1 MNNLFGTDGVRGRVG
16 QTLTPEL
23 AYRLGRAAGTVL
35 AADAQGDHRTVVI
48 GRDSRLSGQMLEAA
62 LTAGLTAT
70 GMDVISCGLI
80 PTPAVAWLVRT
91 YHAVAGVVISA
102 SHNPYWDNGIK
113 FFNQAGLKLSD
124 NKEDEI
130 ARLVEKTAELP
141 YAAEDAIGQV
151 MYDGEAVERYKDFLL
166 QQAQFKACSLKAVVD
181 CANGSA
187 SPIAEKLFSDLGLKV
202 IMRANH
208 PDGVNINADCGSTH
222 MDGLIEAVLA
232 EGADIGLAFDGD
244 ADRFLAVAADG
255 SVIDGDQLMSI
266 YAHDLQARGELDP
279 NLLVV
284 TVMSN
289 LGLKLAMKKSGVD
302 LVETQ
307 VGDRYVNEAL
317 TAHDGV
323 LGGEQSG
330 HIIFRRINST
340 GDGLL
345 SALMLLNIMVRQGLS
360 LKELAA
366 SMQRMPQ
373 ILVNVKVRDKN
384 AWADDER
391 ISAVIAKVEA
401 ALGETGR
408 VLVRASGTEPLLRV
422 MVEGENKAEIDQL
435 AHEIADEIDA
445 VLGI

>member
-124 NKEDEI
+124 DKEDEI
-130 ARLVEKTAELP
+130 ARLVEKTAELV

-187 SPIAEKLFSDLGLKV
+187 SPIAEKLFSDLGLTV
-202 IMRANH
+202 VMRANH

-391 ISAVIAKVEA
+391 ISAVIARVEA

-445 VLGI
+445 V

>member
-124 NKEDEI
+124 DKEDEI

-244 ADRFLAVAADG
+244 ADRFLAVASDG

-289 LGLKLAMKKSGVD
+289 LGLKLAMKKSGID

>member
-124 NKEDEI
+124 DKEDEI
-130 ARLVEKTAELP
+130 ARLVEKAAELV

>member
-124 NKEDEI
+124 DKEDDI
-130 ARLVEKTAELP
+130 ARLVEKTTELS
-141 YAAEDAIGQV
+141 YAAEDAMGQV

-202 IMRANH
+202 VMRANH

-289 LGLKLAMKKSGVD
+289 LGLKLAMKKSGID

-391 ISAVIAKVEA
+391 ISAVIARVEA

-435 AHEIADEIDA
+435 AHEIANEIDA

>member
-124 NKEDEI
+124 DKEDEI
-130 ARLVEKTAELP
+130 ARLVEKTAELV

-289 LGLKLAMKKSGVD
+289 LGLKLAMKNSGID

>member
-124 NKEDEI
+124 DKEDEI

-202 IMRANH
+202 VMRANH

-289 LGLKLAMKKSGVD
+289 LGLKLAMKKSGID

-391 ISAVIAKVEA
+391 ISAVIARVEA

>member
-124 NKEDEI
+124 DKEDDI
-130 ARLVEKTAELP
+130 ARLVEKTAELV

-222 MDGLIEAVLA
+222 MDGLIETVLA

-244 ADRFLAVAADG
+244 ADRFLAVASDG

-289 LGLKLAMKKSGVD
+289 LGLKLAMKKSGID

-445 VLGI
+445 VLGL

>member
-124 NKEDEI
+124 DKEDEI

-202 IMRANH
+202 VMRANH

-289 LGLKLAMKKSGVD
+289 LGLKLAMKKSGID

>member
-124 NKEDEI
+124 DKEDEI

-187 SPIAEKLFSDLGLKV
+187 SPIAEKLFSDLGLTV
-202 IMRANH
+202 VMRANH

-244 ADRFLAVAADG
+244 ADRFLAVASDG

-289 LGLKLAMKKSGVD
+289 LGLKLAMKKSGID
-302 LVETQ
+302 FVETQ

-391 ISAVIAKVEA
+391 ISAVIARVEA

>member
-124 NKEDEI
+124 DKEDEI
-130 ARLVEKTAELP
+130 ARLVEKTAEIA

-202 IMRANH
+202 VMRANH

-391 ISAVIAKVEA
+391 ISAVIARVEA

-445 VLGI
+445 VLGL

>member
-124 NKEDEI
+124 DKEDEI
-130 ARLVEKTAELP
+130 ARLVEKAAELA

-187 SPIAEKLFSDLGLKV
+187 SPIAEKLFSDLGLTV
-202 IMRANH
+202 VMRANH

-244 ADRFLAVAADG
+244 ADRFLAVASDG

-289 LGLKLAMKKSGVD
+289 LGLKLAMKKSGID

-391 ISAVIAKVEA
+391 ISAVIARVEA

>member
-124 NKEDEI
+124 DKEDEI

-141 YAAEDAIGQV
+141 YAAEDAIGRV
-151 MYDGEAVERYKDFLL
+151 MYDGKAVERYKDFLL

-187 SPIAEKLFSDLGLKV
+187 SPIAEKLFSDLGLTV
-202 IMRANH
+202 VMRANH

-289 LGLKLAMKKSGVD
+289 LGLKLAMKKSGID

-391 ISAVIAKVEA
+391 ISAVIARVED

-422 MVEGENKAEIDQL
+422 MVEGEDKAEIDQL

>member
-124 NKEDEI
+124 DKEDEI

-244 ADRFLAVAADG
+244 ADRFLAVASDG

-289 LGLKLAMKKSGVD
+289 LGLKLAMKKSGID

-391 ISAVIAKVEA
+391 ISAVIARVEA

>member
-124 NKEDEI
+124 DKEDEI

-151 MYDGEAVERYKDFLL
+151 MYDGKAVERYKDFLL

-187 SPIAEKLFSDLGLKV
+187 SPIAEKLFSDLGLTV
-202 IMRANH
+202 VMRANH

-289 LGLKLAMKKSGVD
+289 LGLKLAMKKSGID

-391 ISAVIAKVEA
+391 ISAVIARVED

-422 MVEGENKAEIDQL
+422 MVEGEDKAEIDQL

>member
-124 NKEDEI
+124 DKEDEI

-187 SPIAEKLFSDLGLKV
+187 SPIAEKLFSDLGLTV
-202 IMRANH
+202 VMRANH

-244 ADRFLAVAADG
+244 ADRFLAVASDG

-289 LGLKLAMKKSGVD
+289 LGLKLAMKKSGID

>member
-124 NKEDEI
+124 DKEDEI

-391 ISAVIAKVEA
+391 ISAVIARVEA

>member
-124 NKEDEI
+124 DKEDDI
-130 ARLVEKTAELP
+130 ARLVEKTAELV

-289 LGLKLAMKKSGVD
+289 LGLKLAMKNSGID

>member
-124 NKEDEI
+124 DKEDEI

-202 IMRANH
+202 VMRANH

-445 VLGI
+445 VLGL

>member
-35 AADAQGDHRTVVI
+35 AADARGHHRTVVI

-124 NKEDEI
+124 DKEDEI

-141 YAAEDAIGQV
+141 YAAEDAMGQV

-289 LGLKLAMKKSGVD
+289 LGLKLAMKKSGID

-445 VLGI
+445 VLGL

>member
-124 NKEDEI
+124 DKEDEI
-130 ARLVEKTAELP
+130 ARLVEKTAELV

-187 SPIAEKLFSDLGLKV
+187 STIAEKLFSDLGLKV

-289 LGLKLAMKKSGVD
+289 LGLKLAMKKSGID

>member
-124 NKEDEI
+124 DKEDEI
-130 ARLVEKTAELP
+130 ARLVEKAAELV

-222 MDGLIEAVLA
+222 MDGLIEAVLV

-244 ADRFLAVAADG
+244 ADRFLAVASDG

-289 LGLKLAMKKSGVD
+289 LGLKLAMKKSGID

-391 ISAVIAKVEA
+391 ISAVIARVEA

-435 AHEIADEIDA
+435 AHEIANEIDA

>member
-1 MNNLFGTDGVRGRVG
+1 MRGRVG

-35 AADAQGDHRTVVI
+35 AADAQGVHRTVVI

-124 NKEDEI
+124 DKEDEI

-202 IMRANH
+202 VMRANH

-244 ADRFLAVAADG
+244 ADRFLAVASDG

-391 ISAVIAKVEA
+391 ISAVIARVED

-422 MVEGENKAEIDQL
+422 MVEGEDKAEIDQL

>member
-124 NKEDEI
+124 DKEDEI

-289 LGLKLAMKKSGVD
+289 LGLKLAMKKSGID

-391 ISAVIAKVEA
+391 ISAVIARVEA

-445 VLGI
+445 VLGL

>member
-124 NKEDEI
+124 DKEDEI

-187 SPIAEKLFSDLGLKV
+187 SPIAEKLFSDLGLTV
-202 IMRANH
+202 VMRANH

-244 ADRFLAVAADG
+244 ADRFLAVASDG

-289 LGLKLAMKKSGVD
+289 LGLKLAMKKSGID

-391 ISAVIAKVEA
+391 ISAVIARVEA

>member
-35 AADAQGDHRTVVI
+35 AADAQGDHHTVVI

-124 NKEDEI
+124 NKEDDI

-244 ADRFLAVAADG
+244 ADRFLAVASDG

-391 ISAVIAKVEA
+391 ISAVIARVEA
-401 ALGETGR
+401 TLGETGR

>member
-35 AADAQGDHRTVVI
+35 AADARGDHRTVVI

-124 NKEDEI
+124 DKEDEI
-130 ARLVEKTAELP
+130 ARLVGKTAELV

-289 LGLKLAMKKSGVD
+289 LGLKLAMKKSGID

-391 ISAVIAKVEA
+391 ISAVIARVEA

>member
-35 AADAQGDHRTVVI
+35 AADARGHHRTVVI

-124 NKEDEI
+124 DKEDAI

-141 YAAEDAIGQV
+141 YAAEDAMGQV

-289 LGLKLAMKKSGVD
+289 LGLKLAMKKSGID

-445 VLGI
+445 VLGL

>member
-35 AADAQGDHRTVVI
+35 AADARGDHRTVVI

-124 NKEDEI
+124 DKEDEI
-130 ARLVEKTAELP
+130 AHLVEKTAELA

-289 LGLKLAMKKSGVD
+289 LGLKLAMKKSGVN

-391 ISAVIAKVEA
+391 ISAVIARVEA

>member
-124 NKEDEI
+124 DKEDEI

-244 ADRFLAVAADG
+244 ADRFLAVASDG

-289 LGLKLAMKKSGVD
+289 LGLKLAMKKSGID

-373 ILVNVKVRDKN
+373 ILINVKVRDKN

-391 ISAVIAKVEA
+391 ISAVIARVEA

>member
-124 NKEDEI
+124 DKEDDI
-130 ARLVEKTAELP
+130 ARLVEKTTELS
-141 YAAEDAIGQV
+141 YAAEDAMGQV

-289 LGLKLAMKKSGVD
+289 LGLKLAMKKSGID

-391 ISAVIAKVEA
+391 ISAVIARVEA

-435 AHEIADEIDA
+435 AHEIANEIDA

>member
-124 NKEDEI
+124 DKEDDI
-130 ARLVEKTAELP
+130 AHLVEKTAELP
-141 YAAEDAIGQV
+141 YAAEDAMGQV

-166 QQAQFKACSLKAVVD
+166 QKAQFKDCSLKAVVD

-202 IMRANH
+202 VMRANH

-244 ADRFLAVAADG
+244 ADRFLAVASDG

-289 LGLKLAMKKSGVD
+289 LGLKLAMKKSGID

-391 ISAVIAKVEA
+391 ISAVIARVEA

>member
-113 FFNQAGLKLSD
+113 FFNQVGLKLSD
-124 NKEDEI
+124 DKEDEI
-130 ARLVEKTAELP
+130 ARLVEKAAELV

-202 IMRANH
+202 VMRANH

-445 VLGI
+445 VLGL

>member
-124 NKEDEI
+124 NKEDDI

-244 ADRFLAVAADG
+244 ADRFLAVASDG

-391 ISAVIAKVEA
+391 ISAVIARVEA

>member
-113 FFNQAGLKLSD
+113 FFNQVGLKLSD
-124 NKEDEI
+124 DKEDEI
-130 ARLVEKTAELP
+130 ARLVEKAAELV

-202 IMRANH
+202 VMRANH

-391 ISAVIAKVEA
+391 ISAVIARVED

-422 MVEGENKAEIDQL
+422 MVEGEDKAEIDQL

>member
-124 NKEDEI
+124 DKEDEI

-244 ADRFLAVAADG
+244 ADRFLAVASDG

-391 ISAVIAKVEA
+391 ISAVIARVEA

>member
-23 AYRLGRAAGTVL
+23 AYRLGRAAVTVL

-124 NKEDEI
+124 DKEDEI
-130 ARLVEKTAELP
+130 ARLVEKTAELA

-187 SPIAEKLFSDLGLKV
+187 SPIAEKLFSDLGLTV
-202 IMRANH
+202 VMRANH

-289 LGLKLAMKKSGVD
+289 LGLKLAMKKSGID

>member
-124 NKEDEI
+124 DKEDEI
-130 ARLVEKTAELP
+130 ARLVEKTAELA

-373 ILVNVKVRDKN
+373 ILINVKVRDKN

-391 ISAVIAKVEA
+391 ISAVIARVEA

>member
-80 PTPAVAWLVRT
+80 PTPAAAWLVRT

-124 NKEDEI
+124 DKEDEI

-141 YAAEDAIGQV
+141 YAAEDAIGRV
-151 MYDGEAVERYKDFLL
+151 MYDGKAVERYKDFLL

-187 SPIAEKLFSDLGLKV
+187 SPIAEKLFSDLGLTV
-202 IMRANH
+202 VMRANH

-289 LGLKLAMKKSGVD
+289 LGLKLAMKKSGID

-391 ISAVIAKVEA
+391 ISAVIARVED

-422 MVEGENKAEIDQL
+422 MVEGEDKAEIDQL

>member
-124 NKEDEI
+124 DKEDEI

-289 LGLKLAMKKSGVD
+289 LGLKLAMKKSGID

>member
-124 NKEDEI
+124 DKEDEI
-130 ARLVEKTAELP
+130 ARLVEKTDELA

-202 IMRANH
+202 VMRANH

-244 ADRFLAVAADG
+244 ADRFLAVASDG

-289 LGLKLAMKKSGVD
+289 LGLKLAMKKSGID

-391 ISAVIAKVEA
+391 ISAVIARVEA